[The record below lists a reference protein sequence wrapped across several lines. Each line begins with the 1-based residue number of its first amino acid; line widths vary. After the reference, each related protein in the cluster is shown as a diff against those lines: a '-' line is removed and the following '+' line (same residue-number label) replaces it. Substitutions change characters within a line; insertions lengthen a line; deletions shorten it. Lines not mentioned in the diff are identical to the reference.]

1 MDNVKKARWEVELE
15 IMRVIRESGDSVIM
29 EEKR

>member
-1 MDNVKKARWEVELE
+1 MDNVKKARWEVEPE

>member
-1 MDNVKKARWEVELE
+1 MDNVKKARLEVELE